1 MSSRH
6 SSPRGRGAGLWLS
19 AVLCVSAASGPAA
32 DPVSL
37 DPLLES
43 VRATKPVPALAAAV
57 VRRGETVALGAVGFR
72 KDGSTERV
80 TRNDRWHIGSCTKS
94 MTAVLAAML
103 VEEDRMR
110 WDTTLP
116 EIFPALASEM
126 NAEWRGVTLE
136 QLLAHR
142 GGVFGAGEDETE
154 LNRRLYQCASQPP
167 IEQRAYLAREVLTRH
182 KPVAPPGTRYLYSN
196 AGYVLAGHAIELKL
210 GRPWEDLLRERLG
223 KPLGLDSLGFG
234 APATVGQIDQPWG
247 HEAGAEG
254 KWKPIPPGLQ
264 ADNPAGIGP
273 AGTVHCSVG
282 DLAKYAAWQVRG
294 ARGDGNLLKA
304 ETFKKLHTPISAGEY
319 ALGWVVVNRPW
330 GGGEVL
336 THAGSNTLF
345 YAVIWLAPKKDFAV
359 VVCTN
364 LGGDAA
370 FQAVDLAAA
379 RLIQEFLTGPER
391 DG

>member
-1 MSSRH
+1 MSGRDY
-6 SSPRGRGAGLWLS
+6 SSRGRGARLWLC
-19 AVLCVSAASGPAA
+19 AILCVSAGSGAPAQ
-32 DPVSL
+32 PVSL

-72 KDGSTERV
+72 KDGSPERV
-80 TRNDRWHIGSCTKS
+80 TRNDRWHISSCTKS
-94 MTAVLAAML
+94 MTAVLAAMQ
-103 VEEDRMR
+103 VEEGRMR

-116 EIFPALASEM
+116 EMFPALASEM
-126 NAEWRGVTLE
+126 SAEWRGVTLE

-142 GGVFGAGEDETE
+142 GGVFGAGQDETD
-154 LNRRLYQCASQPP
+154 LNRRLYERTGQPP
-167 IEQRAYLAREVLTRH
+167 REQRDYLTRELLTRH

-196 AGYVLAGHAIELKL
+196 AGYALAGHAIELKL

-234 APATVGQIDQPWG
+234 APATVGKIDQPWG
-247 HEAGAEG
+247 HEVGEEG
-254 KWKPIPPGLQ
+254 KWKPIPPGLH

-273 AGTVHCSVG
+273 AGTVHCSIG
-282 DLAKYAAWQVRG
+282 DLAKYAAWHVRG
-294 ARGDGNLLKA
+294 ARGEGNLLKA
-304 ETFKKLHTPISAGEY
+304 KTFKKLHSPVADGEY
-319 ALGWVVVNRPW
+319 ALGWLVVSRPW

-336 THAGSNTLF
+336 THAGSNTMF
-345 YAVIWLAPKKDFAV
+345 YTVIWLAPEKDFAV

-370 FQAVDLAAA
+370 FQAVNVAAA
-379 RLIQEFLTGPER
+379 RLIQEFLTGSER
-391 DG
+391 D